1 MLIKY
6 KSALSSGFFLCL
18 NLGYNINKIRTIM
31 KKLIIFS
38 FVFLSLSIYSQVTT
52 SKIKGTVTDNQGE
65 PLFGANIVV
74 LHEPTGTISGAVAQ
88 DNGRYTIPN
97 LRVGGPYKV
106 TFSYIGFQS
115 QEVTNIYLTLGKTTN
130 IDGVLSEDGEQLE
143 EVVIST
149 TRSKVFNND
158 RTGAQTSVSAVQ
170 LKTLPTISRSAADFT
185 RLEPTASG
193 NSFGGRNDQFNNFS
207 LDGSIFNN
215 PFGLDSPTPGGQTG
229 SQPISLD
236 AIEQISVSTAPYDV
250 TLSGFTGA
258 SVDAVTKSGTNEF
271 TGTVYGFYR
280 NQDMTGGKI
289 KGQEVVK
296 PKLSQSQ
303 YGASLGG
310 PIIKDKL
317 FFFANFEKDDRE
329 DLGTAGWIPNTG
341 SGAVNESRV
350 LESDMIAVRDALAAL
365 GYDTGAYE
373 GFTYGSEST
382 KGIFKLDWNINDKN
396 RLALIYNF
404 LRASKETPAHPTAL
418 GIRGPSFSTLQF
430 ENSGYEIN
438 NNLNS
443 FQLELNS
450 NLSETTTNKLQ
461 IGYTHF
467 DDFRNPLSAPAPVIT
482 IQDGNGSNYIIAG
495 HEPFSINNKLDQR
508 VFQLTNNMN
517 FYKGDHTY
525 TVGFS
530 FEQFEFENSFN
541 LTNYESFNFGIF
553 PYYGLFNPYPDVAT
567 FLSAAQPGGVVEQ
580 YLAATQNAYNSFNAN
595 GDGNDGGW
603 KLSELNVGQ
612 LAFYVQDEWEMNDN
626 FKLIYGVRFD
636 KPLYF
641 NTSSL
646 IQKFIDTDNGATRD
660 NSVLYYNPNTGEE
673 QQLLSTKMPT
683 NQWLI
688 SPRVGFNWDVKGNNT
703 MQLRGGSG
711 VFTGRLPF
719 VWIGNQVSGADD
731 GFFQLVDPDFKF
743 PQVWRTN
750 LGLDWKF
757 ENGIIATTD
766 ISYTND
772 INGAHVQ
779 NWGLREPTATLNT
792 PFDNRE
798 IYNGNDKGNNAY
810 VFTNSDKGR
819 VWNASLKLQKTFDNG
834 LYTSVAYNYLNAK
847 DVNSIEAEITGDA
860 FAFNPVVGNANND
873 VLSYSKYGDTHR
885 IIGVASKKFTYGGDK
900 FATTISTFFE
910 YAQGGRFNYTYGGDI
925 NNDGSAV
932 NDLLYVPT
940 SSELNQM
947 QFSDPAHAT
956 AFESY
961 IQQDDYLNER
971 RGQYVERYGALAP
984 WRGKWDLKILQD
996 FNFNVSE
1003 EKQNTIQLS
1012 LDILNVGNLLNSDWG
1027 VVQQPNNVQPLGV
1040 RFPDVNPANTNP
1052 SNYVPDYSKEPTYT
1066 FSTNQEQTFGFDSS
1080 LLSRWQMQIGLRYIF

>member
-1 MLIKY
+1 
-6 KSALSSGFFLCL
+6 
-18 NLGYNINKIRTIM
+18 M

-106 TFSYIGFQS
+106 TFSYIGFES
-115 QEVTNIYLTLGKTTN
+115 QEVTNVYLTLGKTTN

-271 TGTVYGFYR
+271 KGTVYGFFR

-289 KGQEVVK
+289 KGQDVVK

-310 PIIKDKL
+310 PIVKDKL

-329 DLGTAGWIPNTG
+329 DLGTAGWVPNTG
-341 SGAVNESRV
+341 SGAINESRV
-350 LESDMIAVRDALAAL
+350 SESDLMAVRDALATL

-418 GIRGPSFSTLQF
+418 GIRGPSFTTLQF

-467 DDFRNPLSAPAPVIT
+467 DDFRNPMSTPAPVIT
-482 IQDGNGSNYIIAG
+482 IQDGNDSNYIIAG

-517 FYKGDHTY
+517 FFQGDHTY

-530 FEQFEFENSFN
+530 FEKFEFKNSFN
-541 LTNYESFNFGIF
+541 LVNYESFNFGIF
-553 PYYGLFNPYPDVAT
+553 PYYGLFSPYPDVTT
-567 FLSAAQPGGVVEQ
+567 FLDNSQPAGIVDQ
-580 YLAATQNAYNSFNAN
+580 YLSATQNAYNSFNAN
-595 GDGNDGGW
+595 GEGNDGGW

-626 FKLIYGVRFD
+626 FKLTYGVRFD

-766 ISYTND
+766 ISYTKD

-779 NWGLREPTATLNT
+779 NWGLRDPSSTLNT
-792 PFDNRE
+792 SFDNRLV
-798 IYNGNDKGNNAY
+798 YAASNKGNNAY

-819 VWNASLKLQKTFDNG
+819 IWNASFKLQKIFENG

-860 FAFNPVVGNANND
+860 FDFNPVVGNANND
-873 VLSYSKYGDTHR
+873 VLSFSKYGDTHR
-885 IIGVASKKFTYGGDK
+885 FIGVASKKFTYGGDK

-910 YAQGGRFNYTYGGDI
+910 YAQGGRFNYTYAGNINGDSSI
-925 NNDGSAV
+925 QN
-932 NDLLYVPT
+932 NDLLYIPT
-940 SSELNQM
+940 ASEIQDM
-947 QFSDPAHAT
+947 QFVASGPNGETAQQQAD
-956 AFESY
+956 AFEAY
-961 IQQDDYLNER
+961 IQQDDYLREN
-971 RGQYVERYGALAP
+971 RGQYMERYGALAP

-1012 LDILNVGNLLNSDWG
+1012 LDILNVGNLINSDWG
-1027 VVQQPNNVQPLGV
+1027 VVQQPNNLSPISV
-1040 RFPDVNPANTNP
+1040 RFPDVDPTNTNP
-1052 SNYVPDYSKEPTYT
+1052 ANYVPDYSQEPSYT
-1066 FSTNQEQTFGFDSS
+1066 FNQNQKKTFGFDSS
-1080 LLSRWQMQIGLRYIF
+1080 LLSRWQMQLGLRYIF